1 MPGLLIGGFQSLFL
15 VMGILGA
22 VSGLQAQDLY
32 VGDTTSRNFTNI
44 STGTNA
50 YGSTYVGNAS
60 TSSNNLLVVSNA
72 GTLLTNAANLTVG
85 WDGSSNNMVI
95 AAGGRVVVDDIAG
108 IGFSATATK
117 NTVLVTGAGSL
128 WTNGSTV
135 FIGNDGSGTLT
146 VANGGE
152 FAASGQLS
160 VGVNP
165 GSAGTLNVGR
175 FGTNDAAGT
184 LNVASINLG
193 GLGLGVLNFNQ
204 SNTVTLSAVISGSG
218 VVNMYGL
225 GTTKLT
231 GDNTYTGGSLI
242 NAGTLFVGTNG
253 TTGTLG
259 TGNITNNANLLFV
272 RSNDY
277 LVGNQISGTGSIFQN
292 GDGTLTLTA
301 ANNYTGQTWVAKGAL
316 QIGDGGS
323 TGSLG
328 SGNVRNSALLIFN
341 RSNDLS
347 VSNVISGAGSLT
359 QAGTGTTTL
368 SGDNI
373 YSGGTRL
380 LNGALS
386 VDLISDSLTSLSRIG
401 KSGTLSMGGG
411 TLIYSGNTASTTAR
425 LVDIS
430 TANTN
435 SAVVISDPNGSLTL
449 SGNIWSSD
457 PTHSNVVL
465 NKLGSGTLQIAGAG
479 ANVGLSLAAKEGVTL
494 LNALTN
500 AVYEIR
506 ALDANATVRLLRNN
520 QVFQGNAP
528 NTTGNIRMTG
538 GTFDLNGFNQSIN
551 ALIGATNGANASYG
565 TGTITSTGS
574 STLTVGTSLG
584 ARHSFFAGT
593 IQGGISLVKNG
604 SSILKLTGDNT
615 YTGGTLIN
623 AGNLLVGTNG
633 TTGTLGSG
641 NITNHGKLVFDR
653 SNDYL
658 VGNLIS
664 GTGPIYQGGSGT
676 LILTAANT
684 YSGLTFISTS
694 GALQIGNGGSTGSLG
709 SGDVANNNG
718 LLIFN
723 RSDDLTVSNVI
734 SGTGSLTQAG
744 TGTTTL
750 ISTNT
755 YTGTTTVSAGR
766 LVLSSAYGSTNF
778 LIGLNSTLQF
788 DVPVGRTLDGS
799 TTVFSGSGVLL
810 KTGGGTL
817 QWGTNKATFAMSPGS
832 LIDVQTGVF
841 KGGSNGNED
850 WTSNQSSL
858 NVAGGASFLGVE
870 ANVRVDALTGSGVI
884 TSGFNGAGYSNF
896 TIGVANGS
904 GTFTGSLANGS
915 TNGNF
920 VKAGSGTQVLSG
932 TNTYTGTTT
941 VSNGELVVSGLLGS
955 GNYAG
960 SIVNNSMLIFSN
972 SASQTLRGVVS
983 GIGSFVQAGA
993 GTTTLSGVNTYVG
1006 TTAIN
1011 GGTLLVNGLHNGVGA
1026 YSVNT
1031 NGALGGSGTITAA
1044 VGINDGGA
1052 IAPGNPG
1059 GIGTLTV
1066 GALTMS
1072 TGALSYFTLG
1082 TPSSNLTNPVSSVN
1096 SRLAVN
1102 GNLTLG
1108 GEFFMV
1114 DNAGANG
1121 QGSVGPGAYRLITYT
1136 GTNVSGTLTNSQA
1149 IIANNTFYFP
1159 TIVTN
1164 TTAKAIDLTLTTF
1177 AQGSFFTNALD
1188 FGAHH
1193 VGVAELTNNLAISN
1207 VATTP
1212 ADYLAVTL
1220 LTNTSSITVAGVTNI
1235 PSNTPIAPGSN
1246 SYVTFTM
1253 TSSNGGVST
1262 GTAVF
1267 DMLDAGPA
1275 GTSTPYSLGTNG
1287 ITYTAYFYTG
1297 QSVWVT
1303 NSGNWTNISNWNVPG
1318 GTPGLDG
1325 NLSTNDTAAFGTGS
1339 GGTVTLNTNA
1349 GLNALTFSNAATY
1362 TVSGTGTI
1370 SLVQGSNS
1378 PSISTITGSHVI
1390 ANAMVFSNS
1399 VGLSNNTGS
1408 SLGIA
1413 GNISGPGGIIKSGAG
1428 TTTLSGVNTYAGTTD
1443 INAGTLLVNGS
1454 HTNGGAYTVNTNGVL
1469 GGSGTITAAVGINDV
1484 GAIAP
1489 GNPGGIGTLTVGAL
1503 TMSTGALSYF
1513 SLGTPSSNLTNPA
1526 SSVNSRLVVTNGSL
1540 TLGGNFFM
1548 VNNAG
1553 ANGQGSVGPGAYRL
1567 ITYTGTVSGTLTNS
1581 QAIIANNTFYF
1592 PTIVTNTTAK
1602 AIDLTLT
1609 TFAQGSFFTNAL
1621 DFGAHHIGVA
1631 ELTTNLAISN
1641 VASSPA
1647 DYLAVTLLANTS
1659 SITVAGVT
1667 NIPSNTP
1674 IAPGS
1679 NSFVTFTMTSSNA
1692 GVSTGTAVFD
1702 MLDAGPA
1709 GTSTP
1714 YSLGTNGITYKAFFY
1729 TGQSV
1734 WVANSGNWTNFS
1746 NWNVPGGTPGLDGN
1760 LSTNDTA
1767 TFGTGSGGTVTLNTN
1782 AGLNA
1787 LTFSNAATYTVSG
1800 TGTISLVQGSNSPSI
1815 STITGS
1821 HVIANAMV
1829 FSNTIGLSNNVGSS
1843 LGISGNISGP
1853 GGIIKS
1859 GAGTTTLSGVNTY
1872 AGTTVINAGT
1882 LLLNGSHTGG
1892 GAYSVNSGGT
1902 VGGIGSTASHVTVN
1916 SGGVIAPGTGAPAK
1930 TLTVGGLTLNTG
1942 GIFNVLLG
1950 GASTTAVAST
1960 GPVNLGGI
1968 LFFSIDAPL
1977 TGSTYVFLTS
1987 TGPISGTFDG
1997 TNSIPTG
2004 YELIYGANSVFLQLI
2019 TPPTPSYPNFIIP
2032 GLTQNQVQVAAALNS
2047 WVSNTPAGD
2056 KTTVLNAITN
2066 LPSSQWASAFNA
2078 IAPTLYQSLSTMA
2091 FNAANAQYNDLV
2103 QQMFGLRVSGTGFS
2117 MSGFADNT
2125 AMIQEGQGDGDKGV
2139 LDSKKDILRPG
2150 ADNHWGM
2157 FVDGNGIFA
2166 QANSGNMLQSYNAQS
2181 GGLIAGLT
2189 YKWNPAVTTGIYAG
2203 YEGTYA
2209 KYNGTYSG
2217 STVID
2222 NAVRFGLLGTFG
2234 DPSGRGF
2241 YGDALVGGSYNN
2253 YNVTRAIT
2261 FPGMSRTANSS
2272 PGAGELDSLL
2282 AAGYNWRKGNWAFGP
2297 VSSLQYTYFGMNS
2310 FNETGAQSLDYQGL
2324 NWNTA
2329 SMIYNLGGNCAY
2341 SWQATRNLLVVPQI
2355 NLAWQ
2360 HEFLQN
2366 PYAINGSL
2374 SGASVSNT
2382 SATPLRDTLYTG
2394 VGVTLEY
2401 KKRWNMAFFYNAAA
2415 GNSDLVSQNIFLSAG
2430 VKF

>member
-1 MPGLLIGGFQSLFL
+1 LTLFIMEIITLMSTRMPGLLIGGFQSLFL

-32 VGDTTSRNFTNI
+32 VGDTTSGNFTNI

-50 YGSTYVGNAS
+50 YGSTYVGNSS

-108 IGFSATATK
+108 IGFSATATN

-231 GDNTYTGGSLI
+231 GDNTYTGGTLI

-500 AVYEIR
+500 AIYEIR
-506 ALDANATVRLLRNN
+506 ALEANATVRLLRNN

-788 DVPVGRTLDGS
+788 DVPVGRILDGS

-817 QWGTNKATFAMSPGS
+817 QWGTNKAIFAMSPGS

-850 WTSNQSSL
+850 WTSDQSSL

-1011 GGTLLVNGLHNGVGA
+1011 GGTLLVNGLQNGVGA

-1044 VGINDGGA
+1044 VGINDGRA

-1114 DNAGANG
+1114 D
-1121 QGSVGPGAYRLITYT
+1121 
-1136 GTNVSGTLTNSQA
+1136 
-1149 IIANNTFYFP
+1149 
-1159 TIVTN
+1159 
-1164 TTAKAIDLTLTTF
+1164 
-1177 AQGSFFTNALD
+1177 
-1188 FGAHH
+1188 
-1193 VGVAELTNNLAISN
+1193 
-1207 VATTP
+1207 
-1212 ADYLAVTL
+1212 
-1220 LTNTSSITVAGVTNI
+1220 
-1235 PSNTPIAPGSN
+1235 
-1246 SYVTFTM
+1246 
-1253 TSSNGGVST
+1253 
-1262 GTAVF
+1262 
-1267 DMLDAGPA
+1267 
-1275 GTSTPYSLGTNG
+1275 
-1287 ITYTAYFYTG
+1287 
-1297 QSVWVT
+1297 
-1303 NSGNWTNISNWNVPG
+1303 
-1318 GTPGLDG
+1318 
-1325 NLSTNDTAAFGTGS
+1325 
-1339 GGTVTLNTNA
+1339 
-1349 GLNALTFSNAATY
+1349 
-1362 TVSGTGTI
+1362 
-1370 SLVQGSNS
+1370 
-1378 PSISTITGSHVI
+1378 
-1390 ANAMVFSNS
+1390 
-1399 VGLSNNTGS
+1399 
-1408 SLGIA
+1408 
-1413 GNISGPGGIIKSGAG
+1413 
-1428 TTTLSGVNTYAGTTD
+1428 
-1443 INAGTLLVNGS
+1443 
-1454 HTNGGAYTVNTNGVL
+1454 
-1469 GGSGTITAAVGINDV
+1469 
-1484 GAIAP
+1484 
-1489 GNPGGIGTLTVGAL
+1489 
-1503 TMSTGALSYF
+1503 
-1513 SLGTPSSNLTNPA
+1513 
-1526 SSVNSRLVVTNGSL
+1526 
-1540 TLGGNFFM
+1540 
-1548 VNNAG
+1548 NAG

-1692 GVSTGTAVFD
+1692 GVSTGTAVCD

-1714 YSLGTNGITYKAFFY
+1714 YSLGTNGITYTAFFY

-2032 GLTQNQVQVAAALNS
+2032 GLTKNQVQVAAALNS

-2078 IAPTLYQSLSTMA
+2078 IAPTLYQSLSTIA

-2261 FPGMSRTANSS
+2261 FPGVSRTANSS

-2341 SWQATRNLLVVPQI
+2341 SWQATQNLMVVPQI

-2401 KKRWNMAFFYNAAA
+2401 KKRWNLAFFYNAAA